1 MIPKNKQ
8 MKVYLLLFLNII
20 ISHGYSQ
27 SKSSFSPK
35 EYEFIQNEIRRLAN
49 SKIDSAFIVAFRL
62 EKSADLEHK
71 IFAKGTLAYLSQSKN
86 DIQTS
91 DQKRKEVMELSE
103 KMPNSDKKHR
113 SLAYFYN
120 YIGLIDWQRGKL
132 SNALFELNKG
142 LECSKKINDIKQVIK
157 LEMNISLIN
166 QQIGNYQLA
175 IKSLKKA
182 EKLIQENNFRFTEN
196 DFFTTKSSLFLNLG
210 TNYEHTFKKNK
221 NDIKV
226 LDSALFYYKKGVP
239 YSKYSISN
247 KVSLQNNI
255 AGVYLQLNKIEDGIN
270 TYQNVISEC
279 LENKLD
285 LEFYVA
291 TYNLGHAY
299 FLKGKYDTSL
309 VYFTKV
315 DSLHNSTANKYRS
328 LEYVNSKYYQ
338 AKIYE
343 SKADYVKAAHFAK
356 MYLENLETEEM
367 KLINEKEKINGFQND
382 QILKKEMI
390 EMQDKYKTQN
400 LFRTIGLYLGIIII
414 LALLYFLVKNYRH
427 RKITEAKFNAIIEK
441 YRKEEHLETESSTL
455 RFNEEKQQENNQ
467 VGTLNLD
474 EEKEN
479 QLLQKLKELEEK
491 KVFLNQDFTLQFVA
505 KKIKTNT
512 TYLSHVVNK
521 NFEKTFS
528 EYTNE
533 LKINHVIN
541 EMITNSLYRKYSTQA
556 IAESVGYKNANSF
569 TRSFNKKTGLSPVQF
584 AKKLEEKNIA
594 SQVSKFTRISG
605 DN

>member
-1 MIPKNKQ
+1 
-8 MKVYLLLFLNII
+8 MKRYLLVFLNII

-27 SKSSFSPK
+27 SKSFFTPK
-35 EYEFIQNEIRRLAN
+35 EYEFFQNEIRRLAS
-49 SKIDSAFIVAFRL
+49 SKTDSAFIVAFRL

-71 IFAKGTLAYLSQSKN
+71 IFAKGTLAYLSQSTG
-86 DIQTS
+86 DILTS
-91 DQKRKEVMELSE
+91 DKKRKEAIELSE
-103 KMPNSDKKHR
+103 KMPHSDKKYR
-113 SLAYFYN
+113 SLAYLYN
-120 YIGLIDWQRGKL
+120 YIGLIDWQRNKL

-142 LECSKKINDIKQVIK
+142 LECSRKINDLKLFIKMGI
-157 LEMNISLIN
+157 NISLIY
-166 QQIGNYQLA
+166 QQIDNYQLA

-182 EKLIQENNFRFTEN
+182 EKLIEENNFRFTEN
-196 DFFTTKSSLFLNLG
+196 DFLITKSSLLLNLG
-210 TNYEHTFKKNK
+210 SNYEHIFKENK
-221 NDIKV
+221 KDIKA
-226 LDSALFYYKKGVP
+226 LDSALFYYKKGLA
-239 YSKYSISN
+239 YSKYSIFN
-247 KVSLQNNI
+247 RVKLQNNI
-255 AGVYLQLNKIEDGIN
+255 ASVYLQMNKIDDGIT
-270 TYQNVISEC
+270 TYQSIISEC
-279 LENKLD
+279 GENKLD
-285 LEFYVA
+285 LELYVA
-291 TYNLGHAY
+291 TYNLGYAY
-299 FLKGKYDTSL
+299 FLKNQHDKSL

-315 DSLHNSTANKYRS
+315 DSIHNSTANKYRS

-400 LFRTIGLYLGIIII
+400 LFRTIGLCLGIIII
-414 LALLYFLVKNYRH
+414 LALLYFLIKNYRH
-427 RKITEAKFNAIIEK
+427 RKITEANFNAIIEK
-441 YRKEEHLETESSTL
+441 YRKEGHLEIESSTL
-455 RFNEEKQQENNQ
+455 RFNEEKQQESNP
-467 VGTLNLD
+467 VGTINLD
-474 EEKEN
+474 EEKEI

-512 TYLSHVVNK
+512 TYLSHIVNK

-533 LKINHVIN
+533 LKINYVIN

-556 IAESVGYKNANSF
+556 IAESVGYKNATSF

-594 SQVSKFTRISG
+594 SQVSNPDSYRDLT
-605 DN
+605 